1 MYSVTIT
8 TCNKNFLVRARFLEQ
23 EIQDWLNKYRNE
35 DRILYILRERLKE
48 PYDDKMP
55 TMQ

>member
-1 MYSVTIT
+1 MYRVTIT
-8 TCNKNFLVRARFLEQ
+8 TCRKDFLVRARFLEQ

>member
-23 EIQDWLNKYRNE
+23 EIQDWLNKYRN
-35 DRILYILRERLKE
+35 DPRILHILKERLRE
-48 PYDDKMP
+48 PYDNKVP